1 MVFHAVSSTIS
12 RCNEEAAVPLR
23 DHLNLS
29 LMVFTAIPRPLTHS
43 PTARRRVPDSP
54 GTHTDDAI
62 SQSDLRG
69 RCLHARRGGV
79 AVRLVRDPDRTGAV
93 DGNACYAVRAGIHL
107 RRPGGQLP
115 VRAVRHP
122 PDHR

>member
-29 LMVFTAIPRPLTHS
+29 LMVFTGIARPLTHCAA
-43 PTARRRVPDSP
+43 ARPRVADTP

-69 RCLHARRGGV
+69 RRFHARRGGV
-79 AVRLVRDPDRTGAV
+79 AVWLVRHPDRTGAV
-93 DGNACYAVRAGIHL
+93 EGNACHAFRAGIHL
-107 RRPGGQLP
+107 RRLCCQLP
-115 VRAVRHP
+115 V
-122 PDHR
+122 